1 MVYLLDWSQLSVI
14 LYLLWHIFKV
24 RIVAVVILH
33 VLVLAVA
40 LLLPDDRVAVQL
52 LQQQQPLADLHSA
65 LHSTVQ
71 YSAVQHSTVQ
81 FADLLRV
88 VPVDGG
94 LLLQRVADEHEVLQT
109 LQL

>member
-1 MVYLLDWSQLSVI
+1 MVYLVLVTVI
-14 LYLLWHIFKV
+14 LYLLWHIVKV
-24 RIVAVVILH
+24 RVVTVVILH

-40 LLLPDDRVAVQL
+40 LLLPDDGVTVQL
-52 LQQQQPLADLHSA
+52 LQQQQPLADLHSTA
-65 LHSTVQ
+65 QCITQ

-81 FADLLRV
+81 LADLLRV

>member
-1 MVYLLDWSQLSVI
+1 MVYLVLVTVI
-14 LYLLWHIFKV
+14 LYLLWHIVKV
-24 RIVAVVILH
+24 RVVTVVILH

-81 FADLLRV
+81 YSAAQHSTVQYSLLTCCV
-88 VPVDGG
+88 
-94 LLLQRVADEHEVLQT
+94 
-109 LQL
+109 